1 MILQSSK
8 RKSARKNLTL
18 SKWWLITNF
27 LEVKLMM
34 KALIIPD
41 LVTFVCWMVG
51 CFQLKEMTWCA
62 TRKTYVV
69 HRIYFLDQN
78 LNHGRNENVLME
90 QERLVLTCLRGC
102 LGKLITF
109 GTINGRT
116 LPFVILKR
124 YRNHHF
130 SSTKKKKETSTLK
143 VCQQFNITIYA
154 TPINLSSR
162 KPV

>member
-1 MILQSSK
+1 
-8 RKSARKNLTL
+8 
-18 SKWWLITNF
+18 
-27 LEVKLMM
+27 
-34 KALIIPD
+34 
-41 LVTFVCWMVG
+41 
-51 CFQLKEMTWCA
+51 
-62 TRKTYVV
+62 
-69 HRIYFLDQN
+69 
-78 LNHGRNENVLME
+78 ME

-109 GTINGRT
+109 GTIKGMT
-116 LPFVILKR
+116 LPLVILKR
-124 YRNHHF
+124 YRSHHF

>member
-1 MILQSSK
+1 MLIRWIQLEFMFPSLPFHTDLVCQFASSK
-8 RKSARKNLTL
+8 FA
-18 SKWWLITNF
+18 
-27 LEVKLMM
+27 
-34 KALIIPD
+34 
-41 LVTFVCWMVG
+41 CWMVG
-51 CFQLKEMTWCA
+51 CFHLKEMTWWS
-62 TRKTYVV
+62 TRKTYIA
-69 HRIYFLDQN
+69 HKICFLDQN

-90 QERLVLTCLRGC
+90 QERLVWTCLRGC

-109 GTINGRT
+109 GTIKDMT
-116 LPFVILKR
+116 LPFVILQR